1 MDTAQDMWIYSS
13 IYGYKDT
20 TKGNWI
26 YIFYDYTINW
36 MLYIL
41 ISNISRYIDL

>member
-26 YIFYDYTINW
+26 YSMTT
-36 MLYIL
+36 L
-41 ISNISRYIDL
+41 